1 MSAAPRLILASQ
13 SPARLQV
20 LRNAGVDPL
29 VHVSGVDEEA
39 IETAMP
45 NATPAELCLALARA
59 KAEQVAHHHPAQPG
73 QIIVGCDSVLDV
85 DGQAFSKPSSPQ
97 QARERWHQMFDRSPV
112 LRTGHWVIYG
122 DQAVGAVAS
131 TVVHMSRLTDEEMD
145 AYLATGEPLQVAGGF
160 TLDALGGAFVDG
172 IEGDA
177 SNVIGIS
184 LPTLRRL
191 LAQLGIGWTSLWST
205 STSQRPIN
213 PAG

>member
-1 MSAAPRLILASQ
+1 MTPQLVLASQ

-20 LRNAGVDPL
+20 LRNAGIDPIVL
-29 VHVSGVDEEA
+29 VSGVDEDA
-39 IETAMP
+39 IEAAMP
-45 NATPAELCLALARA
+45 SATPAELCLALARA
-59 KAEQVAHHHPAQPG
+59 KAEQVAREHSVAAG

-97 QARERWHQMFDRSPV
+97 QARQRWQQMFDRSPV

-131 TVVHMSRLTDEEMD
+131 TVVHMSRLTDDEMD
-145 AYLATGEPLQVAGGF
+145 AYLATGEPMQVAGGF
-160 TLDALGGAFVDG
+160 TLDALGGAFVTG

-191 LAQLGIGWTSLWST
+191 LAGLGISWTSLWSPAT
-205 STSQRPIN
+205 AQHPSTA
-213 PAG
+213 AG

>member
-1 MSAAPRLILASQ
+1 MAVQLILASQ

-20 LRNAGVDPL
+20 LRNAGIEPIVF
-29 VHVSGVDEEA
+29 VSGVDEEA
-39 IETAMP
+39 IEAAMP
-45 NATPAELCLALARA
+45 PATPAELCLALARA
-59 KAEQVAHHHPAQPG
+59 KAEQVARTYPLQAG

-97 QARERWHQMFDRSPV
+97 QARERWQQMFDRSSV

-122 DQAVGAVAS
+122 DQAVGAVAN

-145 AYLATGEPLQVAGGF
+145 DYLATGEPLQVAGGF
-160 TLDALGGAFVDG
+160 TLDALGGAFVTS

-184 LPTLRRL
+184 LPTLRQL
-191 LAQLGIGWTSLWST
+191 LAQLGVGWTALWSAT
-205 STSQRPIN
+205 TAHRPT
-213 PAG
+213 AGAG